1 MKRLIAQLR
10 RPDAPI
16 ALRIVCLLVG
26 SLVVAQLAT
35 LALTLLLPPKP
46 PEQHSLA
53 DIAAGLKGATIDT
66 AANRPLMRTI
76 ENEPPSLNSAGWV
89 ASERSSAD
97 LARLLNADPDDVRL
111 LFYAPPPFAG
121 AGGGALRQ
129 RAEAAPSPITLLF
142 TSYAQAQPMAGP
154 GGLPRPMP
162 GMRPPGAVGFPGGTF
177 PGAPTPGAAWRQ
189 GRIPQQGLARA
200 DYRPGGGIGDARP
213 AMRPGQ
219 AGPGQMGPGQMGPGQ
234 MGQGVAGQG
243 GFGRPGVGGA
253 SGPAIAGPPR
263 VMPRLAQRV
272 SNDPLFTAPF
282 RTSTFVAVSEPS
294 EPVAAPPPQV
304 SPEPMAARIATTP
317 PPLTPRA
324 RPVVETVAAAP
335 SLTTPQAPRSAVPAE
350 TRPQPQGRALP
361 APVARGLF
369 GLAPAPYIEGDFV
382 AALRIADGRWVTLQP
397 KPEGFP
403 NSWQRRVL
411 LWFLVSFAIVGPVGY
426 LFARRLAAPLAG
438 FADAAEALGRDP
450 SSPVLAADGPAEI
463 GRAARAFNQMQARLT
478 RFINDRTAMIGAI
491 SHDLRTP
498 LTRMRFRLERASP
511 ALRREIGQDIDQMEA
526 MINSVLA
533 FMRENAEA
541 GARQHVDLRS
551 LIECVVD
558 DAEITGGDVV
568 LEAGAAPQ
576 VEIDVLGLQRVF
588 TNLVDNAVKYGDS
601 ARVRLYVDGDEAVT
615 EIRDRGPGMSEDEL
629 GRVFTPFYRSVAAR
643 TSTKQGVG
651 LGLATSRTTVRAHG
665 GEIRLSNTGEGLMAQ
680 VRLPLAVQR
689 GGTREPP
696 PMLQAAE

>member
-53 DIAAGLKGATIDT
+53 DIAAGLKGAAIDT
-66 AANRPLMRTI
+66 GSSRPLVRTV
-76 ENEPPSLNSAGWV
+76 EKEPPSLNSAGWV

-121 AGGGALRQ
+121 AGAPRQ
-129 RAEAAPSPITLLF
+129 RAEAAPAPLTFLF
-142 TSYAQAQPMAGP
+142 TSYAQAQPMTGP
-154 GGLPRPMP
+154 GGLQRPPMP
-162 GMRPPGAVGFPGGTF
+162 GMRPSVGPGSVGFPITATPSVPMSGGTWR
-177 PGAPTPGAAWRQ
+177 PGRGPSGAT
-189 GRIPQQGLARA
+189 RA
-200 DYRPGGGIGDARP
+200 DYRPPGGVIGDARP
-213 AMRPGQ
+213 NRPSQ
-219 AGPGQMGPGQMGPGQ
+219 AF
-234 MGQGVAGQG
+234 QGAP
-243 GFGRPGVGGA
+243 GRPDGA
-253 SGPAIAGPPR
+253 MTGPPR
-263 VMPRLAQRV
+263 VIPRLPQRL
-272 SNDPLFTAPF
+272 STDPLFTAPF
-282 RTSTFVAVSEPS
+282 RTSSFVAVSEPR
-294 EPVAAPPPQV
+294 EPVTAPAPPPA
-304 SPEPMAARIATTP
+304 PEPMVTHAVVTP

-324 RPVVETVAAAP
+324 KPVVETVSAAP
-335 SLTTPQAPRSAVPAE
+335 RLATPATPKPVLAQAK
-350 TRPQPQGRALP
+350 PQPQGRALP

-369 GLAPAPYIEGDFV
+369 GLALAPSIEGDFV
-382 AALRIADGRWVTLQP
+382 AALRVADGRWVTLQP

-426 LFARRLAAPLAG
+426 LFARRLVAPLAG

-450 SSPVLAADGPAEI
+450 SSPVLAAHGPAEI

-533 FMRENAEA
+533 FMRESAEA

-568 LEAGAAPQ
+568 LEPGAAPQ

-588 TNLVDNAVKYGDS
+588 ANLVDNAVKYGDS

-665 GEIRLSNTGEGLMAQ
+665 GEIKLSNTGEGLMAQ
-680 VRLPLAVQR
+680 IRLPLAVQR
-689 GGTREPP
+689 GGAQEPP
-696 PMLQAAE
+696 AMLEAAE

>member
-1 MKRLIAQLR
+1 MSRLRPLPR
-10 RPDAPI
+10 RPRPSAPI
-16 ALRIVCLLVG
+16 ALQIAALLVG
-26 SLVVAQLAT
+26 SLVAAQLAT
-35 LALTLLLPPKP
+35 LALTLLLPPEP

-53 DIAAGLKGATIDT
+53 DIAAGLRGRPSRET
-66 AANRPLMRTI
+66 AARPLLLTL
-76 ENEPPSLNSAGWV
+76 ENEPPSLSSPGWM

-97 LARLLNADPDDVRL
+97 LARLLDANPDDVRL

-121 AGGGALRQ
+121 AAGPPPRQ
-129 RAEAAPSPITLLF
+129 RAALDASLLLAAVATPAYAQPPMRAPPMMVSGGAPGFFPTRPSVGPGSVGVPLSAAQGGPLAGRPGAGFARGGGDYRRAREAMAASRDAAPRPQRPSPSARDAIAPMTDARQAPPRAWRPAPLRIASDPLFSAPFRASGYAASASEAVASASPVAAPSPPPITDH
-142 TSYAQAQPMAGP
+142 TVTAD
-154 GGLPRPMP
+154 
-162 GMRPPGAVGFPGGTF
+162 PPLTERV
-177 PGAPTPGAAWRQ
+177 APTIEAVRTP
-189 GRIPQQGLARA
+189 
-200 DYRPGGGIGDARP
+200 
-213 AMRPGQ
+213 
-219 AGPGQMGPGQMGPGQ
+219 
-234 MGQGVAGQG
+234 
-243 GFGRPGVGGA
+243 
-253 SGPAIAGPPR
+253 
-263 VMPRLAQRV
+263 PRLA
-272 SNDPLFTAPF
+272 
-282 RTSTFVAVSEPS
+282 
-294 EPVAAPPPQV
+294 AAQ
-304 SPEPMAARIATTP
+304 A
-317 PPLTPRA
+317 L
-324 RPVVETVAAAP
+324 AP
-335 SLTTPQAPRSAVPAE
+335 STARAPV
-350 TRPQPQGRALP
+350 PQGRPLP
-361 APVARGLF
+361 APAARGLF

-382 AALRIADGRWVTLQP
+382 AALRQPDGRWATLRP
-397 KPEGFP
+397 KSEGFP
-403 NSWQRRVL
+403 NNWQRRVL

-450 SSPVLAADGPAEI
+450 TSPVLAADGPAEV

-498 LTRMRFRLERASP
+498 LTRMRFRLERATP

-533 FMRENAEA
+533 FMRDSAEA

-568 LEAGAAPQ
+568 LDPGPAPQ

-588 TNLVDNAVKYGDS
+588 ANLVDNAVKYGDS
-601 ARVRLYVDGDEAVT
+601 AQVRLYVDGDEAVT

-643 TSTKQGVG
+643 TSSKQGVG

-680 VRLPLAVQR
+680 VRLPLARQR
-689 GGTREPP
+689 GGAQPEPP
-696 PMLQAAE
+696 ALQAAE

>member
-1 MKRLIAQLR
+1 
-10 RPDAPI
+10 
-16 ALRIVCLLVG
+16 
-26 SLVVAQLAT
+26 
-35 LALTLLLPPKP
+35 
-46 PEQHSLA
+46 
-53 DIAAGLKGATIDT
+53 
-66 AANRPLMRTI
+66 
-76 ENEPPSLNSAGWV
+76 
-89 ASERSSAD
+89 
-97 LARLLNADPDDVRL
+97 
-111 LFYAPPPFAG
+111 
-121 AGGGALRQ
+121 
-129 RAEAAPSPITLLF
+129 
-142 TSYAQAQPMAGP
+142 
-154 GGLPRPMP
+154 
-162 GMRPPGAVGFPGGTF
+162 
-177 PGAPTPGAAWRQ
+177 
-189 GRIPQQGLARA
+189 
-200 DYRPGGGIGDARP
+200 
-213 AMRPGQ
+213 
-219 AGPGQMGPGQMGPGQ
+219 
-234 MGQGVAGQG
+234 
-243 GFGRPGVGGA
+243 
-253 SGPAIAGPPR
+253 
-263 VMPRLAQRV
+263 
-272 SNDPLFTAPF
+272 
-282 RTSTFVAVSEPS
+282 
-294 EPVAAPPPQV
+294 
-304 SPEPMAARIATTP
+304 
-317 PPLTPRA
+317 
-324 RPVVETVAAAP
+324 RPVVEAVATAPRLAAP
-335 SLTTPQAPRSAVPAE
+335 AAPPKPVVAE
-350 TRPQPQGRALP
+350 AKPQPQGRALP

-382 AALRIADGRWVTLQP
+382 AALRVADGRWVTLQP

-411 LWFLVSFAIVGPVGY
+411 LWFLVSFAVVGPVGY
-426 LFARRLAAPLAG
+426 LFARRLVAPLAG

-450 SSPVLAADGPAEI
+450 SSPVLAAHGPAEI

-533 FMRENAEA
+533 FMRESAEA

-568 LEAGAAPQ
+568 LEPGTAPQ

-680 VRLPLAVQR
+680 VRLPLAAQR
-689 GGTREPP
+689 GGSQEPP
-696 PMLQAAE
+696 AMLEAAE

>member
-16 ALRIVCLLVG
+16 ALRIVFLLVG
-26 SLVVAQLAT
+26 SLIVAQLAT

-53 DIAAGLKGATIDT
+53 DIAAGLKGAAIDT
-66 AANRPLMRTI
+66 AASRPLVRTV
-76 ENEPPSLNSAGWV
+76 EKEPPSLNSPGWV

-121 AGGGALRQ
+121 AGAPRQ
-129 RAEAAPSPITLLF
+129 RAEAAPAPLTFLF

-154 GGLPRPMP
+154 GGFQ
-162 GMRPPGAVGFPGGTF
+162 RPPLPGTRPSVGPGSVGFPITATPNVPMSGGTWR
-177 PGAPTPGAAWRQ
+177 PGRGPTGMTRP
-189 GRIPQQGLARA
+189 
-200 DYRPGGGIGDARP
+200 DYRPGGAIGDARP
-213 AMRPGQ
+213 SRPGQ
-219 AGPGQMGPGQMGPGQ
+219 AF
-234 MGQGVAGQG
+234 QGAP
-243 GFGRPGVGGA
+243 GRPDGA
-253 SGPAIAGPPR
+253 MAGPPR
-263 VMPRLAQRV
+263 IIPRLPQRL
-272 SNDPLFTAPF
+272 STDPLFTAPF
-282 RTSTFVAVSEPS
+282 RTSTFAAVSEPR
-294 EPVAAPPPQV
+294 EPVTASPPPPA
-304 SPEPMAARIATTP
+304 PEPVVAHVAATP
-317 PPLTPRA
+317 SLTPRA
-324 RPVVETVAAAP
+324 KPVVETVSAAP
-335 SLTTPQAPRSAVPAE
+335 RLAAPAAPKPVLAKAK
-350 TRPQPQGRALP
+350 PQPQGRALP

-426 LFARRLAAPLAG
+426 LFARRLVAPLVG

-450 SSPVLAADGPAEI
+450 SSPVLAAHGPAEI

-568 LEAGAAPQ
+568 LETGVAPQ

-588 TNLVDNAVKYGDS
+588 ANLVDNAVKYGDS
-601 ARVRLYVDGDEAVT
+601 ARLRLYVDGDEAVT

-665 GEIRLSNTGEGLMAQ
+665 GEIKLSNTGEGLMAQ
-680 VRLPLAVQR
+680 VRLPLAAQR

-696 PMLQAAE
+696 PMLEAAE

>member
-53 DIAAGLKGATIDT
+53 DIAAGLKGAAIDT
-66 AANRPLMRTI
+66 GSSRPLVRTV
-76 ENEPPSLNSAGWV
+76 EDEPPSLNSPGWV

-121 AGGGALRQ
+121 AGGGAPRQ
-129 RAEAAPSPITLLF
+129 RADAAPSPLTFLF
-142 TSYAQAQPMAGP
+142 TSYAQAQPMTGP
-154 GGLPRPMP
+154 GGFQRPPMP
-162 GMRPPGAVGFPGGTF
+162 GMRPSVGPGSVGIPITATPSIPMSGGTWRPGRGPPGATRSDFRPPGGM
-177 PGAPTPGAAWRQ
+177 
-189 GRIPQQGLARA
+189 
-200 DYRPGGGIGDARP
+200 IGDARP
-213 AMRPGQ
+213 SRPGQ
-219 AGPGQMGPGQMGPGQ
+219 AF
-234 MGQGVAGQG
+234 QGARPDG
-243 GFGRPGVGGA
+243 GGGA
-253 SGPAIAGPPR
+253 MAGPPR
-263 VMPRLAQRV
+263 MIPRLPQRL
-272 SNDPLFTAPF
+272 SSDPLFTAPF
-282 RTSTFVAVSEPS
+282 RTSTFVAVSEPR
-294 EPVAAPPPQV
+294 EPVAAPLPPPPPP
-304 SPEPMAARIATTP
+304 PEPMVTHAIVTP

-324 RPVVETVAAAP
+324 KPVVEAVAAAP
-335 SLTTPQAPRSAVPAE
+335 RLVAPAAAPKPVVAQAK
-350 TRPQPQGRALP
+350 PQPQGRALP

-382 AALRIADGRWVTLQP
+382 AAVRVADGRWVTLQP

-426 LFARRLAAPLAG
+426 LFARRLVAPLAG

-450 SSPVLAADGPAEI
+450 SSPVLAAHGPAEI

-533 FMRENAEA
+533 FMRESAEA

-558 DAEITGGDVV
+558 DAEITGGDVM
-568 LEAGAAPQ
+568 LEPGTAPQ

-689 GGTREPP
+689 GGAQEPP
-696 PMLQAAE
+696 AMLEAAE

>member
-16 ALRIVCLLVG
+16 ALRIVCLLIG

-53 DIAAGLKGATIDT
+53 DIAAGLKGAPIDT
-66 AANRPLMRTI
+66 AASRPLVRTV
-76 ENEPPSLNSAGWV
+76 EKEPPSLSSPGWV

-121 AGGGALRQ
+121 AGGGAARQ
-129 RAEAAPSPITLLF
+129 RAEAQPSPLTFLF
-142 TSYAQAQPMAGP
+142 TSYAQAQPMTGP
-154 GGLPRPMP
+154 GGFQRPPMA
-162 GMRPPGAVGFPGGTF
+162 GMRPSVGPGSVGFPITATPSVPMQGGTWRPGRGP
-177 PGAPTPGAAWRQ
+177 PGAT
-189 GRIPQQGLARA
+189 RA
-200 DYRPGGGIGDARP
+200 DYRPGGAVGDARP
-213 AMRPGQ
+213 SRPGQ
-219 AGPGQMGPGQMGPGQ
+219 AFQGGPGQTVRPDA
-234 MGQGVAGQG
+234 AGG
-243 GFGRPGVGGA
+243 M
-253 SGPAIAGPPR
+253 AGPPR
-263 VMPRLAQRV
+263 LIPRLQPRL
-272 SNDPLFTAPF
+272 SSDPLFTAPF

-294 EPVAAPPPQV
+294 KPVVAPAPPP
-304 SPEPMAARIATTP
+304 PEPMATHTVATP

-324 RPVVETVAAAP
+324 RPVVEAVATAPRLAAP
-335 SLTTPQAPRSAVPAE
+335 AAPPKPVVAE
-350 TRPQPQGRALP
+350 AKPQPQGRALP

-382 AALRIADGRWVTLQP
+382 AALRVADGRWVTLQP

-411 LWFLVSFAIVGPVGY
+411 LWFLVSFAVVGPVGY
-426 LFARRLAAPLAG
+426 LFARRLVAPLAG

-450 SSPVLAADGPAEI
+450 SSPVLAAHGPAEI

-533 FMRENAEA
+533 FMRESAEA

-568 LEAGAAPQ
+568 LEPGTAPQ

-680 VRLPLAVQR
+680 VRLPLAAQR
-689 GGTREPP
+689 GGSQEPP
-696 PMLQAAE
+696 AMLEAAE

>member
-53 DIAAGLKGATIDT
+53 DIAAGLKGAAIDT
-66 AANRPLMRTI
+66 GSSRPLVRTV
-76 ENEPPSLNSAGWV
+76 EDEPPSLNSPGWV

-121 AGGGALRQ
+121 AGGGAPRQ
-129 RAEAAPSPITLLF
+129 RADAAPSPLTFLF
-142 TSYAQAQPMAGP
+142 TSYAQAQPMTGP
-154 GGLPRPMP
+154 GGFQRPPMP
-162 GMRPPGAVGFPGGTF
+162 GMRPSVGPGSVGIPITATPSIPMSGGTWRPGRGPPGAIRPDFRPPGG
-177 PGAPTPGAAWRQ
+177 A
-189 GRIPQQGLARA
+189 
-200 DYRPGGGIGDARP
+200 IGDARP
-213 AMRPGQ
+213 SRPGQ
-219 AGPGQMGPGQMGPGQ
+219 AF
-234 MGQGVAGQG
+234 QGARPDGAG
-243 GFGRPGVGGA
+243 A
-253 SGPAIAGPPR
+253 AMAGPPR
-263 VMPRLAQRV
+263 VIPRLPQRL
-272 SNDPLFTAPF
+272 SSDPLFTAPF
-282 RTSTFVAVSEPS
+282 RTSTFVAVSEPR
-294 EPVAAPPPQV
+294 EPVTAPAPPPPPP
-304 SPEPMAARIATTP
+304 PEPIATHTVATP

-324 RPVVETVAAAP
+324 RPVVEAVAAAP
-335 SLTTPQAPRSAVPAE
+335 RLAAPAAAPKPVVAQAK
-350 TRPQPQGRALP
+350 PQPQGRALP

-382 AALRIADGRWVTLQP
+382 AAVRVSDGRWVTLQP

-426 LFARRLAAPLAG
+426 LFARRLVAPLAG

-450 SSPVLAADGPAEI
+450 SSPVLAAHGPAEI

-533 FMRENAEA
+533 FMRESAEA

-568 LEAGAAPQ
+568 LEPGTAPQ

-665 GEIRLSNTGEGLMAQ
+665 GEIKLSNTGEGLMAQ

-689 GGTREPP
+689 GGAQEPP
-696 PMLQAAE
+696 AMLEAAE

>member
-53 DIAAGLKGATIDT
+53 DIAAGLKGAAIDT
-66 AANRPLMRTI
+66 GSSRPLVRTV
-76 ENEPPSLNSAGWV
+76 EDEPPSLNSPGWV

-121 AGGGALRQ
+121 AGGGAPRQ
-129 RAEAAPSPITLLF
+129 RADAAPSPLTFLF
-142 TSYAQAQPMAGP
+142 TSYAQAQPMTGP
-154 GGLPRPMP
+154 GGFQRPPMP
-162 GMRPPGAVGFPGGTF
+162 GMRPSVGPGSVGIPITATPSIPMSGGTWRPGRGPPGATRPDFRPPGG
-177 PGAPTPGAAWRQ
+177 A
-189 GRIPQQGLARA
+189 
-200 DYRPGGGIGDARP
+200 IGDARP
-213 AMRPGQ
+213 SRPGQ
-219 AGPGQMGPGQMGPGQ
+219 AF
-234 MGQGVAGQG
+234 QGARPDGAG
-243 GFGRPGVGGA
+243 A
-253 SGPAIAGPPR
+253 AMAGPPR
-263 VMPRLAQRV
+263 VIPRLPQRL
-272 SNDPLFTAPF
+272 SSDPLFTAPF
-282 RTSTFVAVSEPS
+282 RTSTFVAVSEPR
-294 EPVAAPPPQV
+294 EPVTAPAPPPPPP
-304 SPEPMAARIATTP
+304 PEPIATHTVATP

-324 RPVVETVAAAP
+324 KPVVEAVAAAP
-335 SLTTPQAPRSAVPAE
+335 RLAAPAAAPKPVVAQAK
-350 TRPQPQGRALP
+350 PQPQGRALP

-382 AALRIADGRWVTLQP
+382 AAVRVSDGRWVTLQP

-426 LFARRLAAPLAG
+426 LFARRLVAPLAG

-450 SSPVLAADGPAEI
+450 SSPVLAAHGPAEI

-533 FMRENAEA
+533 FMRESAEA

-568 LEAGAAPQ
+568 LEPGTAPQ

-665 GEIRLSNTGEGLMAQ
+665 GEIKLSNTGEGLMAQ

-689 GGTREPP
+689 GGAQEPP
-696 PMLQAAE
+696 AMLEAAE

>member
-53 DIAAGLKGATIDT
+53 DIAAGLRGAAIDT
-66 AANRPLMRTI
+66 GSSRPLVRTI

-129 RAEAAPSPITLLF
+129 RAEASPSPITLLF

-154 GGLPRPMP
+154 GGMPRPMP
-162 GMRPPGAVGFPGGTF
+162 GMRPPGAVGAQGFPAGSF
-177 PGAPTPGAAWRQ
+177 SGAPTPGGAWRQ

-200 DYRPGGGIGDARP
+200 DYRPGGVIGDARP
-213 AMRPGQ
+213 AMRPGE
-219 AGPGQMGPGQMGPGQ
+219 ARPGQVAQGGP
-234 MGQGVAGQG
+234 GQG
-243 GFGRPGVGGA
+243 GFGRPAGLGAGG
-253 SGPAIAGPPR
+253 SAIAGPPR
-263 VMPRLAQRV
+263 VMPRLAQRL
-272 SNDPLFTAPF
+272 SADPLFTAPF
-282 RTSTFVAVSEPS
+282 RTSTFMAVSQPS
-294 EPVAAPPPQV
+294 EPVAAPPPQA
-304 SPEPMAARIATTP
+304 SPEPMAAHIVATP
-317 PPLTPRA
+317 PPLTPRV
-324 RPVVETVAAAP
+324 RPLVETVTAAP
-335 SLTTPQAPRSAVPAE
+335 SLAAPQALRPAVVAE
-350 TRPQPQGRALP
+350 AKPQPQGRALP
-361 APVARGLF
+361 APTARGLF

-426 LFARRLAAPLAG
+426 LFARRLVAPLAG

-450 SSPVLAADGPAEI
+450 SSPVLAANGPAEI

-551 LIECVVD
+551 LVECVVD

-689 GGTREPP
+689 GGAQEPP
-696 PMLQAAE
+696 AMLEAAE

>member
-53 DIAAGLKGATIDT
+53 DIAAGLKGAAIDT
-66 AANRPLMRTI
+66 GSSRPLVRTV
-76 ENEPPSLNSAGWV
+76 ENEPPSLNSPGWV

-121 AGGGALRQ
+121 AGGGAMRQ
-129 RAEAAPSPITLLF
+129 RAEAAPSPLTFLL
-142 TSYAQAQPMAGP
+142 TSYAQAQPVAGP
-154 GGLPRPMP
+154 GGFQRPPMP
-162 GMRPPGAVGFPGGTF
+162 GMRPSVGPGSVGFPANAVPTVPMSGGTWR
-177 PGAPTPGAAWRQ
+177 PGRGPQGATRV
-189 GRIPQQGLARA
+189 
-200 DYRPGGGIGDARP
+200 DYRPPGGVIGDARP
-213 AMRPGQ
+213 TRSAQGFPGQ
-219 AGPGQMGPGQMGPGQ
+219 GAPGQ
-234 MGQGVAGQG
+234 
-243 GFGRPGVGGA
+243 FGRPDGGGGA
-253 SGPAIAGPPR
+253 TAGPPR
-263 VMPRLAQRV
+263 AMPRLQPRF
-272 SNDPLFTAPF
+272 SSDPLFAAPF
-282 RTSTFVAVSEPS
+282 RTSTFVAVSEPR
-294 EPVAAPPPQV
+294 EPVAAPAPPPA
-304 SPEPMAARIATTP
+304 PEPMVTHAVVTP

-324 RPVVETVAAAP
+324 RPVVETVSAAP
-335 SLTTPQAPRSAVPAE
+335 RLATPAAPKPVVAQAK
-350 TRPQPQGRALP
+350 PQPQGRALP
-361 APVARGLF
+361 APAARGLF

-382 AALRIADGRWVTLQP
+382 AAVRIADGRWVTLQP

-426 LFARRLAAPLAG
+426 LFARRLVAPLAG

-450 SSPVLAADGPAEI
+450 SSPVLAANGPAEI

-551 LIECVVD
+551 LVECVVD

-568 LEAGAAPQ
+568 LETGAAPQ

-680 VRLPLAVQR
+680 VRLPLAAQR

-696 PMLQAAE
+696 PMLEAAE

>member
-35 LALTLLLPPKP
+35 MALTLLLPPKP

-53 DIAAGLKGATIDT
+53 DIAAGLKGAAIDT
-66 AANRPLMRTI
+66 AASRPLVRTL
-76 ENEPPSLNSAGWV
+76 EDEPPSLNSPGWV

-121 AGGGALRQ
+121 AGVARQ
-129 RAEAAPSPITLLF
+129 RAEAAPSPLTFLF

-154 GGLPRPMP
+154 GGFPRPAP
-162 GMRPPGAVGFPGGTF
+162 GVRPSVGPGSVGFPVNAVPNVPMSGGTWR
-177 PGAPTPGAAWRQ
+177 PGRGPQGAT
-189 GRIPQQGLARA
+189 RA
-200 DYRPGGGIGDARP
+200 DYRPPGGVIGDARP
-213 AMRPGQ
+213 SGRPGQ
-219 AGPGQMGPGQMGPGQ
+219 AFQGAPGRPDG
-234 MGQGVAGQG
+234 AGQ
-243 GFGRPGVGGA
+243 A
-253 SGPAIAGPPR
+253 MAGPPR
-263 VMPRLAQRV
+263 AIPRLAPRL
-272 SNDPLFTAPF
+272 SSDPLFTAPF
-282 RTSTFVAVSEPS
+282 RTSTFVAVSEPA
-294 EPVAAPPPQV
+294 EPVAAPAPPPA
-304 SPEPMAARIATTP
+304 PEPMTTHAVVAP
-317 PPLTPRA
+317 PTLTPRA

-335 SLTTPQAPRSAVPAE
+335 HLAAPAAASRPVVAE
-350 TRPQPQGRALP
+350 AKPQPQGRALP

-382 AALRIADGRWVTLQP
+382 AALRVADGRWVTLQP

-426 LFARRLAAPLAG
+426 LFARRLVAPLAG

-450 SSPVLAADGPAEI
+450 SSPVLAAHGPAEI

-601 ARVRLYVDGDEAVT
+601 ARVRLYVDADEAVT

-680 VRLPLAVQR
+680 VRLPLAAQR

-696 PMLQAAE
+696 AMLEAAE